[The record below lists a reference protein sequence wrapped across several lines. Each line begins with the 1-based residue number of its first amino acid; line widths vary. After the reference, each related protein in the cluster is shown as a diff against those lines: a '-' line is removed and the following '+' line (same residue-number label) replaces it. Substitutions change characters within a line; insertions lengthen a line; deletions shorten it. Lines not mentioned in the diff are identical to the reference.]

1 MQTLN
6 PADLE
11 HLRCSVT
18 RWNQPDDDVPI
29 RPEVGPLDS
38 AQRKR
43 WAAEGEVYAVHML

>member
-11 HLRCSVT
+11 RLRCGLSS
-18 RWNQPDDDVPI
+18 WNQPDDDTP
-29 RPEVGPLDS
+29 RPPEAGPLDS

-43 WAAEGEVYAVHML
+43 WAAEGEVQVLHTL